1 MLVDVGDTTF
11 VSVKQAETPLRL
23 VLLDTGISVSLSPR
37 DRSNFKEVF
46 TAVVLGEVSIVLRI
60 INK

>member
-11 VSVKQAETPLRL
+11 VSVKPAETPLRL
-23 VLLDTGISVSLSPR
+23 VLLDTGISVSLSSR

-46 TAVVLGEVSIVLRI
+46 TAVVLGEVGIVYS
-60 INK
+60 K